1 MSNTNFKFD
10 RRTPA
15 IYIGNES
22 VKMVWEK
29 GIKTEELAKENA
41 AHIYHLESVVNKVE
55 GTAGEAD
62 QRSKD
67 NTQRLDTVQGT
78 ANEANERSKNNL
90 TRLDTVQGTA
100 LAAKAQAESNTTRLD
115 SVQGTANAAKALAES
130 NQKLLSNVEATANSG
145 KALATECRTLIDGK
159 ANIEQVNYA
168 NVHLRILGRKLY
180 IVAPTGLLS
189 NDDDTVV
196 FARYVRSSGR
206 YYVAGSTKKIHYRY
220 TGWIR
225 PVYNYPGQ
233 GKGLVYPVLMGM
245 KKDIKLS
252 DVQREFFLLSTNAG
266 TFYKARPISSDDIA
280 RAFLS
285 CYEYCF
291 NNLNFNFRLFDKKM
305 GVGVYR
311 DGKQITPYLPFT
323 VRFKGVEVTPSEE
336 DPTKQVVDISGA
348 TAYLSRWI

>member
-67 NTQRLDTVQGT
+67 NTHRLDAVQGT
-78 ANEANERSKNNL
+78 AN
-90 TRLDTVQGTA
+90 
-100 LAAKAQAESNTTRLD
+100 AAKALAESNQKLLST
-115 SVQGTANAAKALAES
+115 VEGTANAAKALAES
-130 NQKLLSNVEATANSG
+130 NQKLLSNVEGTANAAKALAESNQKLLSNVEGTANSG

-189 NDDDTVV
+189 DDDTVV

-225 PVYNYPGQ
+225 PVYNPGQ
-233 GKGLVYPVLMGM
+233 EKGPVYPVPMIM
-245 KKDIKLS
+245 CKDVNLS
-252 DVQREFFLLSTNAG
+252 NVQREFFLLKTYAG
-266 TFYKARPISSDDIA
+266 TFYKARPIGSDDIA

-291 NNLNFNFRLFDKKM
+291 NNLNFNFLLFDKKM

-336 DPTKQVVDISGA
+336 DPTKQVVDIFGA

>member
-67 NTQRLDTVQGT
+67 NTQRLDAV
-78 ANEANERSKNNL
+78 E
-90 TRLDTVQGTA
+90 
-100 LAAKAQAESNTTRLD
+100 
-115 SVQGTANAAKALAES
+115 GTANAAKALAESNQKLLSTVEGTANSGKALAES

-145 KALATECRTLIDGK
+145 KALAESNQKLLSTVEGTANSGKALATECRTLLDGK
-159 ANIEQVNYA
+159 ANIEQVNYV

-189 NDDDTVV
+189 DGDMVV

-206 YYVAGSTKKIHYRY
+206 YYVAGSTKKFHYRY

-225 PVYNYPGQ
+225 PVYIYPSQ
-233 GKGLVYPVLMGM
+233 GKGLVYPVPMIM
-245 KKDIKLS
+245 SKDAELS
-252 DVQREFFLLSTNAG
+252 DVQREFFLLKTMAG
-266 TFYKARPISSDDIA
+266 NFYKARPTGSYDIA
-280 RAFLS
+280 SEFLK
-285 CYEYCF
+285 CYAYCY
-291 NNLNFNFRLFDKKM
+291 NNLKFNFQLFDKKM
-305 GVGVYR
+305 GIGVYR

-323 VRFKGVEVTPSEE
+323 VRFNGVEKTSSEE
-336 DPTKQVVDISGA
+336 DPAKSIVDISQA